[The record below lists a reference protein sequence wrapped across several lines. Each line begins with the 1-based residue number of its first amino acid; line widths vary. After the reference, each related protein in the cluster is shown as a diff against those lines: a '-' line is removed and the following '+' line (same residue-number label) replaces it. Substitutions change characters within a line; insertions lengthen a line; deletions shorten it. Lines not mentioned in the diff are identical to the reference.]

1 MSEYLILAENITY
14 KNNKLSCINIYDN
27 FSAVALPAE
36 FVFDLVVICGPNW
49 AAGEHKL
56 TIKAKTNTDVTVD
69 IGEITVN
76 IPSENFVYNAMA
88 QNLRVAL
95 DYSIKDLTFVVYDN
109 DKEVLERKYSVNSL
123 LVPQQKP
130 AAAPA
135 PAPAAAPKA
144 PAAKPAAKPAPK
156 KEA

>member
-36 FVFDLVVICGPNW
+36 FVFDLVVICGPNSTP
-49 AAGEHKL
+49 GEHKL
-56 TIKAKTNTDVTVD
+56 NIKAKTNTDVTVD

-76 IPSENFVYNAMA
+76 LPNENFVYNAMA

-95 DYSIKDLTFVVYDN
+95 DYSIKDLTFIVYDD
-109 DKEVLERKYSVNSL
+109 DKEILQRKYTVSSL
-123 LVPQQKP
+123 LVPQQKQE
-130 AAAPA
+130 AAPA
-135 PAPAAAPKA
+135 PKA
-144 PAAKPAAKPAPK
+144 EKTTKAKKQQDK
-156 KEA
+156 

>member
-49 AAGEHKL
+49 KAGEHKL
-56 TIKAKTNTDVTVD
+56 TIKAKTNTDVTID

-76 IPSENFVYNAMA
+76 IPNENFVYNAMA

-95 DYSIKDLTFVVYDN
+95 DYSISDLTFIVVEGK
-109 DKEVLERKYSVNSL
+109 KEILQRKYSVNAL
-123 LVPQQKP
+123 LVPQQK
-130 AAAPA
+130 AP
-135 PAPAAAPKA
+135 
-144 PAAKPAAKPAPK
+144 
-156 KEA
+156 EAEQTENTENA

>member
-49 AAGEHKL
+49 TAGEHKIA
-56 TIKAKTNTDVTVD
+56 IKAKTNTDVTVD

-76 IPSENFVYNAMA
+76 IPNENFVYNAMA
-88 QNLRVAL
+88 QNLHISL
-95 DYSIKDLTFVVYDN
+95 DYSITDLTFLVFDGENQVI
-109 DKEVLERKYSVNSL
+109 ERKYAVNSL
-123 LVPQQKP
+123 LVPQ
-130 AAAPA
+130 
-135 PAPAAAPKA
+135 
-144 PAAKPAAKPAPK
+144 K
-156 KEA
+156 KQEEVKDTKKKSDKE

>member
-49 AAGEHKL
+49 TAGEHKL

-69 IGEITVN
+69 IGEIAVQ
-76 IPSENFVYNAMA
+76 IPNENFVYNAMA
-88 QNLRVAL
+88 QNLRIAL
-95 DYSIKDLTFVVYDN
+95 DYSITDLTFIVMDG
-109 DKEVLERKYSVNSL
+109 DKEVIQRKYTVNSL

-130 AAAPA
+130 AEAPA
-135 PAPAAAPKA
+135 
-144 PAAKPAAKPAPK
+144 K
-156 KEA
+156 KEEKTTKSK

>member
-76 IPSENFVYNAMA
+76 IPNENFVYNAMA

-95 DYSIKDLTFVVYDN
+95 DYSIQDLTFMVFDN
-109 DKEVLERKYSVNSL
+109 DKQVIERKYTVNSL
-123 LVPQQKP
+123 LVPQKAEEQP
-130 AAAPA
+130 VAAAA
-135 PAPAAAPKA
+135 AAAPAAAPKA
-144 PAAKPAAKPAPK
+144 EKATAKKA
-156 KEA
+156 

>member
-49 AAGEHKL
+49 TAGEHKIA
-56 TIKAKTNTDVTVD
+56 IKAKTNTDVTVD

-76 IPSENFVYNAMA
+76 LPNENFVYNAMA

-95 DYSIKDLTFVVYDN
+95 DYSIKDLTFIVYDD
-109 DKEVLERKYSVNSL
+109 DKEIIQRKYTVASL
-123 LVPQQKP
+123 LVPQPKQEAATEP
-130 AAAPA
+130 A
-135 PAPAAAPKA
+135 KA
-144 PAAKPAAKPAPK
+144 EKVSKSK
-156 KEA
+156 K

>member
-49 AAGEHKL
+49 SEGEHKL
-56 TIKAKTNTDVTVD
+56 SIKAKTNTDVTVD

-76 IPSENFVYNAMA
+76 IPNENFVYNAMA
-88 QNLRVAL
+88 QNLRIAL
-95 DYSIKDLTFVVYDN
+95 DYSIKDLTFIVYDN
-109 DKEVLERKYSVNSL
+109 DQEVIQRKYAVNSL
-123 LVPQQKP
+123 LVPQQKQNKEEE
-130 AAAPA
+130 
-135 PAPAAAPKA
+135 KA
-144 PAAKPAAKPAPK
+144 
-156 KEA
+156 